1 MARTLRLMNEQEA
14 LQHVARA
21 IDWFGGAIAISA
33 TGVGI
38 ELGLFEALKERGRAT
53 PEQLADALALNGRAV
68 DVWAKTLVH
77 HGLLEPAGV
86 GEVALAPGV
95 ELLVCEPRTLY
106 NLAPLFEFH
115 ARFAS
120 RDFLDLPAF
129 FRDGV
134 ARPAARHGLPL
145 VRNVARQT
153 ASMHAVFASTVLPA
167 LPEVAVPLA
176 SGGTV
181 LDAGCGT
188 GDLGIQV
195 CSEFSAAHYLGVD
208 LDSISIAEGRR
219 IVAATGLEERV
230 RLEAIAVEAVAPAS
244 VDAATFFLS
253 LHEFPLEAR
262 PSAVAAVRAALK
274 PGGWLLV
281 FDELY
286 PATPLEAL
294 NSGARTA
301 IQFQYEELLWG
312 TVVPTANQLDALL
325 YGAGF
330 SEVVRRPMLE
340 GGIEIVLARVS

>member
-1 MARTLRLMNEQEA
+1 MNEQDA

-21 IDWFGGAIAISA
+21 IEWFGGAIALSA

-38 ELGLFEALKERGRAT
+38 ELGLFEALKERRSAT
-53 PEQLADALALNGRAV
+53 ADELAAALHLDRRAV

-86 GEVALAPGV
+86 GGVAMAPGV
-95 ELLVCEPRTLY
+95 ALLVCEPRTLY

-120 RDFLDLPAF
+120 RDFLDLPQF

-153 ASMHAVFASTVLPA
+153 ASMHEIFASNILPA
-167 LPEVAVPLA
+167 LTEVAEPL
-176 SGGTV
+176 SLGGV
-181 LDAGCGT
+181 LLDAGCGT
-188 GDLGIQV
+188 GDLGIQI
-195 CSEFSAAHYLGVD
+195 CTEFPAARYLGVD
-208 LDSISIAEGRR
+208 LDATAVGEGRTM
-219 IVAATGLEERV
+219 AAAAALDDRV
-230 RLEAIAVEAVAPAS
+230 RLETMPVEAVAPAS

-253 LHEFPLEAR
+253 LHEFPLAAR

-274 PGGWLLV
+274 PGAWLVV
-281 FDELY
+281 FDECY

-294 NSGARTA
+294 EPAARTP
-301 IQFQYEELLWG
+301 IQFQFEELLWG
-312 TVVPTANQLDALL
+312 STVPTTAELDALL
-325 YGAGF
+325 RGAGF
-330 SEVVRRPMLE
+330 TEVIRRPMLD
-340 GGIEIVLARVS
+340 GGIEIVLARVA